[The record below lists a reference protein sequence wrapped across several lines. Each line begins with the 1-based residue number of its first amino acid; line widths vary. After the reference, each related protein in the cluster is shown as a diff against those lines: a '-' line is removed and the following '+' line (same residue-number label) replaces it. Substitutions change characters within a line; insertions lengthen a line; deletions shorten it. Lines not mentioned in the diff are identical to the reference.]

1 MHRFHKRPVI
11 FGEVLFDHFADGSR
25 VLGGAPFNVAW
36 HLRGFNSNPLVISA
50 VGADAEGREIL
61 ERMTSWGLMT
71 HGVQVDPKHPTG
83 RVTASVVDGQ
93 NRFEIAPGQ
102 AWDAI
107 RAEPALDSAFE
118 EPAGLLY
125 HGTLAL
131 RSDESHATL
140 RKLRAQTD
148 APCFVD
154 INLRDPWWT
163 KDKVDWCF
171 ANGNWVKLNDDEL
184 SELTSK
190 PTTSFEDCRDAAL
203 GLAREH
209 SIDRVIVTRG
219 SKGALSIADG
229 KDTFQAHAAPM
240 KNLIDTVGAGDA
252 FSAVVCLGLLQEW
265 GDQVTLDRAAAF
277 AADLCGIR
285 GATTTDFA
293 LYERHLTEWSKDTS
307 AGTISAPGAHSL
319 YILSLTIHGLV
330 RASDIEL
337 GRDADTGGQVSY
349 VVHQAKALSENP
361 EVERVDVITRLIEDK
376 RVDSIYARPFEPI
389 SPGAQIVRIPFGP
402 RRYLRK
408 ESLWEHL
415 DSLLDQLTRYVR
427 M

>member
-1 MHRFHKRPVI
+1 MGCKSTPGTQR
-11 FGEVLFDHFADGSR
+11 AAS
-25 VLGGAPFNVAW
+25 
-36 HLRGFNSNPLVISA
+36 S
-50 VGADAEGREIL
+50 
-61 ERMTSWGLMT
+61 
-71 HGVQVDPKHPTG
+71 
-83 RVTASVVDGQ
+83 ASVVDGE
-93 NRFEIAPGQ
+93 NHFEIAPGQ
-102 AWDAI
+102 AWDVI
-107 RAEPALDSAFE
+107 RASRRRGGDFE

-125 HGTLAL
+125 HGSLAL
-131 RSDESHATL
+131 RSERELGRRFASSET
-140 RKLRAQTD
+140 QTD

-163 KDKVDWCF
+163 KDKVDWCLS
-171 ANGNWVKLNDDEL
+171 NGDWVKLNDDEL

-229 KDTFQAHAAPM
+229 KDTFQARAAPL

-319 YILSLTIHGLV
+319 YILSTDDPRAGSSQRHRARTRCRHRWTSLV
-330 RASDIEL
+330 CR
-337 GRDADTGGQVSY
+337 RPGQS
-349 VVHQAKALSENP
+349 A
-361 EVERVDVITRLIEDK
+361 
-376 RVDSIYARPFEPI
+376 F
-389 SPGAQIVRIPFGP
+389 
-402 RRYLRK
+402 RK
-408 ESLWEHL
+408 S
-415 DSLLDQLTRYVR
+415 
-427 M
+427 